1 MAKVNHRDTL
11 DTSLRELQRRLRLLE
26 ARHAAL
32 AATTN
37 AVPAFAAATDT
48 AAVAQFVPSRPV
60 DWWQL
65 TDAADWTDLAT
76 ATIPATAATVRLWA
90 DGPGDVRVQVDG
102 RPDTEFSAGQH
113 VIAVTGGTVRIQGRG
128 TIQAFATLS

>member
-32 AATTN
+32 SAVTN
-37 AVPAFAAATDT
+37 PAFAASSATT
-48 AAVAQFVPSRPV
+48 PAFAAAQFVPSRPA

-65 TDAADWTDLAT
+65 ADAEDWTELAT
-76 ATIPATAATVRLWA
+76 ATTAATTVRLWA
-90 DGPGDVRVQVDG
+90 DGPGTVRVQVDG
-102 RPDTEFSAGQH
+102 QPDAEFTAGQH
-113 VIAVTGGTVRIQGRG
+113 DIAVTGGVVRIQGRG
-128 TIQAFATLS
+128 TIRVFATLA